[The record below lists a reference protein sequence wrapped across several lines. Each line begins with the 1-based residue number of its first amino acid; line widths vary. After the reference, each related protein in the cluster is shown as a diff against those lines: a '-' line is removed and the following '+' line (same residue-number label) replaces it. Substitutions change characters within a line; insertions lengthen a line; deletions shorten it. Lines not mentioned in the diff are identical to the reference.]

1 MIHIKGLEFSEK
13 RDLLVLPEYALYIMH
28 IFQICISVGII
39 VIALKYCK
47 RDGSAVLHFF
57 ASCLCPPFYLIYK
70 LVGDG
75 CEGLSKTILGIILA
89 VYILMTVFSFLTVS
103 DTNFGNELSELLEK
117 NERERKIEE
126 HNLKVNKYEKRQK
139 EKNEGIIYGTIEE

>member
-47 RDGSAVLHFF
+47 RDFSYSSNNNLHFL
-57 ASCLCPPFYLIYK
+57 SIKEINQLIKKY
-70 LVGDG
+70 
-75 CEGLSKTILGIILA
+75 II
-89 VYILMTVFSFLTVS
+89 S
-103 DTNFGNELSELLEK
+103 
-117 NERERKIEE
+117 
-126 HNLKVNKYEKRQK
+126 
-139 EKNEGIIYGTIEE
+139 